1 MDNGIM
7 IYHNCIA
14 CRKGWCNKS
23 TAKIRVDWATAKK
36 KSISTSELLVLC
48 QIRRGQLWLEFS
60 RQTMDYSEAWKEIL
74 LEMHRTC

>member
-23 TAKIRVDWATAKK
+23 TAKKRVDWATAKK
-36 KSISTSELLVLC
+36 KKKFDIGITGSLLDSTVAGVLMANYGLF
-48 QIRRGQLWLEFS
+48 RSLE
-60 RQTMDYSEAWKEIL
+60 RDIVRNA
-74 LEMHRTC
+74 